1 MKSEVIHTQKEKSW
15 MISFVHG
22 IAFLKSQ
29 MQERQPL
36 LLLKKTRLNS
46 QHSCL
51 RGSQP
56 PVTRDAA
63 LLWL

>member
-15 MISFVHG
+15 MVSFIHG
-22 IAFLKSQ
+22 ITSFKKSNARETALAAPEEDQ
-29 MQERQPL
+29 
-36 LLLKKTRLNS
+36 S

-56 PVTRDAA
+56 PITRDAA
-63 LLWL
+63 LLRL